1 MTKGGWR
8 AKGVVKVSLEELGLK
23 GCWVEV
29 LRPDFL
35 TLAELE
41 EIGVTP
47 ETAAADQA
55 LPRAETL
62 KLLALCIQ
70 DWNVPH
76 PDKNE
81 TLPLPRENPKMI
93 EDMLPAG
100 FIRTIVDKLRDVG
113 ALRGELPFPA
123 PTQS

>member
-41 EIGVTP
+41 EIGVGP
-47 ETAAADQA
+47 ETMNPDQA

-62 KLLALCIQ
+62 KLLAMCIRN
-70 DWNVPH
+70 WNVPH

-81 TLPLPRENPKMI
+81 ILPLPKEDPMIIERE
-93 EDMLPAG
+93 LPAG
-100 FIRTIVDKLRDVG
+100 FIRAIVDKLRDVG
-113 ALRGELPFPA
+113 AIRGELPFPA
-123 PTQS
+123 LTQS